1 MLPSIVNNGRRI
13 PMNVSI
19 DRLPALPLIAN
30 DPYFSIWMPGDT
42 LTSACPVH
50 WSGAPKHMDGHITI
64 DGKELVFLGQSSRPA
79 METKSLRITPT
90 RTIGVMEAG
99 GVQLT
104 VSFWSPALPD
114 DLDALSTPITFMDY
128 SLVSMDG
135 REHAVSLRFFASA
148 ALCYDGTVPPPLHGD
163 GFACG
168 GLNMAFIGQTQQ
180 RVLGHSGDHITMD
193 WGYLYMAAERNVAL
207 ENSGLRFSMEAVIGN
222 VPEKGFL
229 MLGYDDIASINYF
242 GSCCKAWGL
251 RNGKT
256 MPQALQEFASR
267 HDQFLTAC
275 AEQDEKVVSE
285 AREIGGDDYA
295 LIASAA
301 WRHTFAAHKLIATPE
316 GEMAFLS
323 KENDSNGCIG
333 TVDVSYP
340 SIPLFLKFCPELV
353 NALCR
358 PVLCFASLPVWQE
371 DFAPHDVGRYP
382 YATGQVYAAKRP
394 LPNGTV
400 PLPFYLYPAGADVYD
415 LRYQMPV
422 EECGNMLIMLEAAA
436 SFGAKDDLIREYA
449 PLLEKWV
456 RYLDVYGEDPGEQLC
471 TDDFAGHL
479 ARNVNLSAKAIVGI
493 ACYARLLLRMEQK
506 EEADRWE
513 KRAKDMAQ
521 SWLARAKTAD
531 ATALTF
537 DGTGW
542 SMKYNLVWDQVLNL
556 NLLPQ
561 EFYDRETRSYLNR
574 MNEYGLPLDSR
585 ADYTKSD
592 WLMWSASMA
601 QDREVFKHLIAP
613 LAHYLRY
620 TSTRVPFSDWYD
632 TKTGRFVAFIARSVQ
647 GGVYMPFLINRG
659 RKKK

>member
-1 MLPSIVNNGRRI
+1 
-13 PMNVSI
+13 MNAKM

-50 WSGAPKHMDGHITI
+50 WSGAPKHLDGHIAV
-64 DGKELVFLGQSSRPA
+64 DGKEYVFLGQSSRPA
-79 METKSLRITPT
+79 METRALRVTPT
-90 RTIGVMEAG
+90 QTAGVMEAA
-99 GVQLT
+99 GVELT

-114 DLDALSTPITFMDY
+114 DPDALSTPITFMDY

-148 ALCYDGTVPPPLHGD
+148 ALCYDGVTPPPLQGD
-163 GFACG
+163 DFSCD
-168 GLNMAFIGQTQQ
+168 GLNMAFIGQARQ

-193 WGYLYMAAERNVAL
+193 WGYLYMASAGNVRK
-207 ENSGLRFSMEAVIGN
+207 ENGGLRFTVEAAVGN
-222 VPEKGFL
+222 APAKGFV

-242 GSCCKAWGL
+242 GACCKAWGL
-251 RNGKT
+251 RDGKT
-256 MPQALQEFASR
+256 LPQALAEFARR
-267 HDQFLTAC
+267 HDAFLNEC
-275 AEQDEKVVSE
+275 AALDEKVLSE
-285 AREIGGDDYA
+285 AREIGGEDYA
-295 LIASAA
+295 LIAAAA

-340 SIPLFLKFCPELV
+340 SVPLFLKFCPELV

-358 PVLCFASLPVWQE
+358 PVLRFASLPVWRE

-382 YATGQVYAAKRP
+382 YATGQVYAAQRP
-394 LPNGTV
+394 LPNGAV
-400 PLPFYLYPAGADVYD
+400 PLPFYLYPAGTDVYD

-436 SFGAKDDLIREYA
+436 SFGAKEDLIREYA
-449 PLLEKWV
+449 SVLEKWV
-456 RYLDVYGEDPGEQLC
+456 KYLDTYGEDPGEQLC

-479 ARNVNLSAKAIVGI
+479 ARNVNLSAKATVGV
-493 ACYARLLLRMEQK
+493 ACWARILRRLERE
-506 EEADRWE
+506 EEAERWE
-513 KRAKDMAQ
+513 KRAREMAQ
-521 SWLARAKTAD
+521 SWLERAKTAE

-542 SMKYNLVWDQVLNL
+542 SMKYNLVWDRVLNL
-556 NLLPQ
+556 NLLPK
-561 EFYDRETRSYLNR
+561 EFYDGETRSYLRR
-574 MNEYGLPLDSR
+574 MNEFGLPLDSR

-592 WLMWSASMA
+592 WLVWSASMA
-601 QDREVFKHLIAP
+601 QSPDVFRALIAP
-613 LAHYLRY
+613 LAHYLRA

-632 TKTGRFVAFIARSVQ
+632 TKTGRYVAFIGRSVQ
-647 GGVYMPFLINRG
+647 GGVYMPMLM
-659 RKKK
+659 KK